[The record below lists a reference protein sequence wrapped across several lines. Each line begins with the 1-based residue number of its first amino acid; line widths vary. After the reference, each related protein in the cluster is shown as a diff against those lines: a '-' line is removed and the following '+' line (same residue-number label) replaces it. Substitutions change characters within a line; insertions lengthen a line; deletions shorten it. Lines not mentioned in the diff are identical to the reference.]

1 MSLLDFLIGKK
12 HDVEELPIEKKITLK
27 YSTQKSNKI
36 ERCMWIIKDDLELTT
51 EEIELSFLDIE
62 RDQNLKH
69 DS

>member
-12 HDVEELPIEKKITLK
+12 QDVNELPIEKKITLK
-27 YSTQKSNKI
+27 YSPQKSSQI
-36 ERCMWIIKDDLELTT
+36 ERCMWIIKDDLDLTT
-51 EEIELSFLDIE
+51 EEIELSFLDLE